1 MTDALPLLIE
11 IGTEELPPTSLTTLE
26 RAFGQLIGEALRKEG
41 FEHDGLQTFATPRRL
56 AIVIKNIATTQP
68 DQAIE
73 RRGPALTA
81 AYDESGQATKA
92 LAGFARSC
100 GVSADT
106 TFETITSDKG
116 AWVVYRATAPGLPL
130 TERLGAILEASL
142 QQLPIARRMRW
153 RDLSAEFVRPV
164 RWLVVM
170 IGTEVVP
177 IELFGCTASNQ
188 SRGHRFMGKGAF
200 EIRSPLEYA
209 SQLAEHFVVADRM
222 DRQKMIWS
230 ALMAKAES
238 LGGVI
243 PENNALLDEVTA
255 LVEWPAVLAGHFDE
269 RFLRVPSEV
278 LVSAMREHQRY
289 FHLIDEAGQLL
300 PVFLTVANI
309 DSPKPEMV
317 IKGNERV
324 ITPRLADAEFFY
336 DRDLRQTSTE
346 WLESL
351 KEVTYQAELGSYFEK
366 AERLGS
372 LSALIARRMG
382 VDEASAQRAGL
393 LAKTDLVSGMVG
405 EFPDL
410 QGIMGEYYARAA
422 GEASAVSLAIR
433 EHYQPRFAGD
443 ALPMG
448 EISQAVAL
456 ADRLDALVGLFGI
469 NQPPTGS
476 KDPFALRRQA
486 IGVVRICVESQLPIS
501 PSTLVDDAIA
511 GFARE
516 FDGQAVKDYLA
527 DRFEQWAIDEGVAYD
542 AVRAILARQD
552 DAPLLANAYAD
563 MQTLAAFKAEPTA
576 EALISAQK
584 RINNLLT
591 KVTEDEVGDI
601 EATLFEHASEQAVVD
616 LANTLNETK
625 GLPLLNRLAAL
636 GQGLSAIEDYFD
648 NVLVMSDDATLRAN
662 RISTLKMLRDAVNQ
676 IADLSLLET
685 AA

>member
-1 MTDALPLLIE
+1 MTGALPLLVE
-11 IGTEELPPTSLTTLE
+11 IGTEELPPTSLTALE
-26 RAFGQLIGEALRKEG
+26 RAFGQLIGEALLIEG

-56 AIVIKNIATTQP
+56 AIVIHSIATTQP

-73 RRGPALTA
+73 RRGPAVTA
-81 AYDESGQATKA
+81 AYDQTGQPTKA

-100 GVSADT
+100 GVPADT
-106 TFETITSDKG
+106 PFETITSDKG
-116 AWVVYRATAPGLPL
+116 AWVVYRATTPGLTL
-130 TERLGAILEASL
+130 AERLGPILEEAL
-142 QQLPIARRMRW
+142 RQLPIARRMRW

-164 RWLVVM
+164 RWLAVM
-170 IGTEVVP
+170 IGAEVVP

-188 SRGHRFMGKGAF
+188 SQGHRFMGQGGF

-209 SQLAEHFVVADRM
+209 SQLTEHFVMANRLE
-222 DRQKMIWS
+222 RQKMIWT
-230 ALMAKAES
+230 ALTAKAES

-243 PENNALLDEVTA
+243 PENDALLDEVTA
-255 LVEWPAVLAGHFDE
+255 LVEWPTVLAGHFDE

-278 LVSAMREHQRY
+278 LISAMREHQRY
-289 FHLIDEAGQLL
+289 FHLVDEAGQLL
-300 PVFLTVANI
+300 PVFLTVANV

-324 ITPRLADAEFFY
+324 ITPRLTDAEFFY
-336 DRDLRQTSTE
+336 DKDLKQPPAE

-351 KEVTYQAELGSYFEK
+351 KQVTYQAELGSYFEK

-372 LSALIARRMG
+372 LSAQIAGRMG
-382 VDEASAQRAGL
+382 IDESSAQRAGQ

-410 QGIMGEYYARAA
+410 QGVMGEYYARAA
-422 GEASAVSLAIR
+422 GEASTVSLAIR

-443 ALPMG
+443 ALPTG
-448 EISQAVAL
+448 EVSQAVAL

-501 PSTLVDDAIA
+501 PFTLVDDAVA

-516 FDGQAVKDYLA
+516 FDGQPVRDYLT
-527 DRFEQWAIDEGVAYD
+527 DRFEQWAIDEGVPYD
-542 AVRAILARQD
+542 AVRAILARKD
-552 DAPLLANAYAD
+552 DAPLFASAYAD
-563 MQTLAAFKAEPTA
+563 MKTLADFKAEPTA

-591 KVTEDEVGDI
+591 KVTEDEVGYI
-601 EATLFEHASEQAVVD
+601 EPALFEHPSEQAVVG
-616 LANTLNETK
+616 LAATLNETK
-625 GLPLLNRLAAL
+625 GLPLSNRLAEL
-636 GQGLSAIEDYFD
+636 GQGLNAIQDYFD
-648 NVLVMSDDATLRAN
+648 NVLVMSDDAALRAN
-662 RISTLKMLRDAVNQ
+662 RVSTLKMLRDAVNQ